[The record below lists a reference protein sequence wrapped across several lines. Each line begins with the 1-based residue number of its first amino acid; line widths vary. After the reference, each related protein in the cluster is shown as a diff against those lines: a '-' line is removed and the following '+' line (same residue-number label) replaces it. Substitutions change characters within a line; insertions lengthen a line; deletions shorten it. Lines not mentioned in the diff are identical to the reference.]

1 MNQSGKAVV
10 EATSFFKIPKRD
22 IIVIHDELDLP
33 FGTIRIKPDGG
44 SAGHKGVESI
54 INYLGSKEFI
64 RVRIGIGKPV
74 CKSEVVN
81 YVLSE
86 FRKEEKALL
95 DKVLDKAGNAVL
107 EIINQGIESAMN
119 KFNKRNA

>member
-1 MNQSGKAVV
+1 MNQSGKAVA
-10 EATSFFKIPKRD
+10 EATLFFKIPKSD

-44 SAGHKGVESI
+44 SAGHKGIESI
-54 INYLGSKEFI
+54 INCLGSKEFT

-86 FRKEEKALL
+86 FRKEEKELL
-95 DKVLDKAGNAVL
+95 DKVLDKAGDAVL

>member
-10 EATSFFKIPKRD
+10 EATSFFKIPKKD

-95 DKVLDKAGNAVL
+95 DKVLDKAGDAVL

>member
-1 MNQSGKAVV
+1 MNQSGKAVA

-95 DKVLDKAGNAVL
+95 DKVLDKAGDAVL
-107 EIINQGIESAMN
+107 EIINQGIENAMN

>member
-1 MNQSGKAVV
+1 MNQSGKAVA

-95 DKVLDKAGNAVL
+95 DKVLDKAGDVVL
-107 EIINQGIESAMN
+107 EIINQGIENAMN